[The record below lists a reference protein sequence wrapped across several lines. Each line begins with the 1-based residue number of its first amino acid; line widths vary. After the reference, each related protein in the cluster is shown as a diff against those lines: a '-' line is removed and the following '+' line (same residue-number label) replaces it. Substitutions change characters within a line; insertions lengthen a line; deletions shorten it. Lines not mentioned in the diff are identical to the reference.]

1 MSNEKKSQEQELLE
15 EFLTKTEK
23 QIKELEAENK
33 ADGASTARISINN
46 AMLLVHRNNL
56 LWLTSMA
63 VIRGLSMRIEKD
75 LPF

>member
-1 MSNEKKSQEQELLE
+1 MSTEKKSEEQILLE

-23 QIKELEAENK
+23 QIKELEEENK
-33 ADGASTARISINN
+33 AEASVIRISLNN

-63 VIRGLSMRIEKD
+63 EIRGINIASTKT